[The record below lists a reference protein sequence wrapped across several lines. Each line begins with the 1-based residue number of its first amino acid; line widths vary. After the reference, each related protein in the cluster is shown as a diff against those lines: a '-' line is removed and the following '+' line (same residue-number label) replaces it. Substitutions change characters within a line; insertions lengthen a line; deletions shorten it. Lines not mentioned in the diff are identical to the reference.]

1 MLERRTR
8 FKIKMHCNS
17 DRNTPHIW
25 YITCTSVLTKT
36 AYLYRTFFYMWP
48 HLQIRCIPYL
58 GVFSMLYSR
67 IPLCWRM
74 RGLNPGLFP
83 SSLKKS
89 VGHIPQNCDIAGC
102 STENTI
108 VYRCVMLIHGI
119 LQEQY
124 ILSNVW
130 YSLFFHILLWH
141 FCKNV
146 TLYSTVQ

>member
-1 MLERRTR
+1 LLERRTR
-8 FKIKMHCNS
+8 LKIKMHCNS

-25 YITCTSVLTKT
+25 YIKCNSVLTKT
-36 AYLYRTFFYMWP
+36 VYLYRTFSMWP

-67 IPLCWRM
+67 ILLCRRL
-74 RGLNPGLFP
+74 RGLKPELFP

-89 VGHIPQNCDIAGC
+89 VGHIPQKCDIAGC

-124 ILSNVW
+124 ILSNVR
-130 YSLFFHILLWH
+130 YSLFSHILLWH

-146 TLYSTVQ
+146 TLHSIVQ